1 MLLRFVSW
9 GPTMKEESSISNAV
23 FVDINGSE
31 TDFIYALSAFEVG
44 NFDDVAFAG
53 VEVENAIGL
62 QQHRS
67 WTYRHAK

>member
-1 MLLRFVSW
+1 
-9 GPTMKEESSISNAV
+9 MKEESSISNAV

-67 WTYRHAK
+67 